1 MNRFMMAVCSIAFG
15 YAGSFI
21 AGLFGASDWS
31 PTSLVMGLIGST
43 IGIFVG
49 WYVAENWF

>member
-1 MNRFMMAVCSIAFG
+1 MNRFMMAVGSVVFG
-15 YAGSFI
+15 YLGSFI

-31 PTSLVMGLIGST
+31 PTSLVMGLIGGT
-43 IGIFVG
+43 VGIFVG